1 MSLIAIGQIVNVHG
15 IKGVMKVKSYLVN
28 TPDLKGLN
36 PLTDKDGKKHF
47 EATLVGHQKDCW
59 LVAMKGIT
67 DRTTAENFKG
77 LELYT
82 ERENLPKT
90 QENEFYHCDLVGL
103 PVYQDKNEFGK
114 VLHVLN
120 YGAGDILQIKTNK
133 GETLE
138 LSFTKANFPVVDVEN
153 HQIQIV
159 LPEDVK
165 ERLK

>member
-1 MSLIAIGQIVNVHG
+1 MSLIAVGQIVNVHG
-15 IKGVMKVKSYLVN
+15 IKGVMKVKPYLVN
-28 TPDLKGLN
+28 MFDFKGLN

-77 LELYT
+77 LEFYT
-82 ERENLPKT
+82 EREKLPQT
-90 QENEFYHCDLVGL
+90 QENEFSHCDLVGL
-103 PVYQDKNEFGK
+103 SVYQDKNEFGK
-114 VLHVLN
+114 VLRVLN
-120 YGAGDILQIKTNK
+120 YGAGDILQIKTIQ
-133 GETLE
+133 GRTLE
-138 LSFTKANFPVVDVEN
+138 LSISKANFPLVDIEN
-153 HQIQIV
+153 RQIQIV

>member
-1 MSLIAIGQIVNVHG
+1 MSLIAVGQIVNVHG
-15 IKGVMKVKSYLVN
+15 IKGVMKVKPYLVN
-28 TPDLKGLN
+28 TSDFKGLN

-82 ERENLPKT
+82 EREKLPQT
-90 QENEFYHCDLVGL
+90 QENEFYHCDLVGMS
-103 PVYQDKNEFGK
+103 VYQNKDEFGK
-114 VLHVLN
+114 VLRVLN
-120 YGAGDILQIKTNK
+120 YGAGDILQIKTMQ
-133 GETLE
+133 GQILE
-138 LSFTKANFPVVDVEN
+138 LSFSKANFPMVDVKN

-159 LPEDVK
+159 LPEDIK